1 MRRTSRIVVALLVS
15 GPLGACGS
23 GLSPEEARPSVLVT
37 TSAAA
42 PSPQAATRS
51 AARVSLAEALSRY
64 VTATYGGDRRYVGDC
79 AGARPDPRG
88 VCSLEKATVD
98 AGTVHAVGAPYSEID
113 AFLLLRADAAGW
125 RVVDDHVPPE
135 SGGPT
140 SGPEPDWFEEVGS

>member
-23 GLSPEEARPSVLVT
+23 GSSPEEARPSVLVT
-37 TSAAA
+37 TSAAT
-42 PSPQAATRS
+42 PSSP

-64 VTATYGGDRRYVGDC
+64 VTATYGGDHRYVGDC

-98 AGTVHAVGAPYSEID
+98 AGTVYAVGAPSSETD

-140 SGPEPDWFEEVGS
+140 SGPQPDWFEEAGS

>member
-23 GLSPEEARPSVLVT
+23 GSSPEEARPSVLVT

-42 PSPQAATRS
+42 PSPP
-51 AARVSLAEALSRY
+51 AARVSLPEALSRY
-64 VTATYGGDRRYVGDC
+64 VTATYGGDHRYVGDC
-79 AGARPDPRG
+79 ASARPDPRA
-88 VCSLEKATVD
+88 VCSLEKGTVD
-98 AGTVHAVGAPYSEID
+98 AGTGYAVGAPYSEID
-113 AFLLLRADAAGW
+113 AFLLLREDAAGW

-140 SGPEPDWFEEVGS
+140 SGPEPDWFARVGS